1 MYDTEKSLNV
11 ARNGRFT
18 GQDVLIR
25 ERSTF
30 PKKKPPKTLLS
41 QNRTV
46 EIAYN
51 RASAEVTFIF

>member
-30 PKKKPPKTLLS
+30 PKKTSKNITFTK
-41 QNRTV
+41 QN
-46 EIAYN
+46 
-51 RASAEVTFIF
+51 S